1 MAKKEKKEKKV
12 MKDKSDSIFS
22 FSGRRFRNGSF
33 SAAMILIAIAIVIVV
48 NLIVS
53 KLPAKY
59 TEIDVSSNQIYSMS
73 DESKKLLK
81 NLKEEVTIYYLVSST
96 EKDGFPQVTNML
108 EKYKEASDKVKVVQK
123 DPELYPSFGDKYEAG
138 TETIL
143 VVESEK
149 RFKIV
154 DYSELYTV
162 SNYEDAY
169 YYGATPEY
177 EFTGENAIANAVHY
191 AVTDNLP
198 KVYTLEGNG
207 ETALADSITELIESA
222 NITVESLNLLTSG
235 EVPEDADCLVINA
248 PTNDFSKD
256 TADAIIKYLQN
267 GGNGIILS
275 QYIEGDKEMPNFN
288 SVLEAYGVAIEK
300 GIIYEGNSNYTSGNS
315 PTYTVPEIKSLDLSK
330 DLVSANAKVFMPAV
344 QSIVELEDKSNT
356 ISVAALLTSSDD
368 AYVKA
373 EPENAT
379 TYEKEK
385 NDKEGPFNM
394 GVVITDSE
402 KSEEE
407 SEESETTEETEENI
421 KTKLVV
427 YGTSNLVDE
436 SIYTQVTPYNV
447 SLFIKTIG
455 WMCDTEDSITIA
467 SKSISEESLTITDSQ
482 VNTWMTVYVIMIPV
496 LVIGAGIIVVVRR
509 KK

>member
-1 MAKKEKKEKKV
+1 MSKKEKKV

-22 FSGRRFRNGSF
+22 FSGKRFRNGSF
-33 SAAMILIAIAIVIVV
+33 SAAMILIAVAIVIVV

-53 KLPAKY
+53 KLPTKY
-59 TEIDVSSNQIYSMS
+59 TELDVSSNRIYSMS
-73 DESKKLLK
+73 DESKKLVG
-81 NLKEEVTIYYLVSST
+81 NIKEEVNIYYLVSST
-96 EKDGFPQVTNML
+96 AKKQLPEVTRML
-108 EKYKEASDKVKVVQK
+108 EKYKDASDKIKVVQK

-154 DYSELYTV
+154 DYSELYTI
-162 SNYEDAY
+162 SNYNDY
-169 YYGATPEY
+169 MYGANPEY

-198 KVYTLEGNG
+198 KAYVLEGNG
-207 ETALADSITELIESA
+207 EIALADSITEIIESG
-222 NITVESLNLLTSG
+222 NIAVESLNLLTSG
-235 EVPEDADCLVINA
+235 EVPEDADCLIINA

-275 QYIEGDKEMPNFN
+275 NYQEGDKKMPNFN

-300 GIIYEGNSNYTSGNS
+300 GILYEGDSKYTSGNS
-315 PTYTVPEIKSLDLSK
+315 PTYIVPDIKSLDVSK
-330 DLVSANAKVFMPAV
+330 DLVEANAKVFMPAA
-344 QSIVELEDKSNT
+344 QSIVELEDKSDT
-356 ISVAALLTSSDD
+356 INVAALLTTSNQ
-368 AYVKA
+368 AYLK
-373 EPENAT
+373 EQPENAT
-379 TYEKEK
+379 TYEKE
-385 NDKEGPFNM
+385 DKDKDGTFNL

-402 KSEEE
+402 E
-407 SEESETTEETEENI
+407 SEEASEESASTEETEENI

-436 SIYTQVTPYNV
+436 SIYSQVTPYNV

-455 WMCDTEDSITIA
+455 WMCDSEDSITIA

-482 VNTWMTVYVIMIPV
+482 VNTWMMVYLILIPV
-496 LVIGAGIIVVVRR
+496 FVIGAGITVVVRR
-509 KK
+509 RR